1 MMLQLHEDSF
11 GDIRNAKFLGVAAGL
26 AYLPADK
33 GKAEFK
39 SLLGLDAKLISVDN
53 TQAYIAQNADHV
65 VLAFRGTETGLA
77 FDALKD
83 CLLTDA
89 VNLLI
94 VPKGRLGTDFI
105 AAGVGARFH
114 QGFINALAEIWD
126 PVFAGVQAE
135 LKRSDRPLW
144 ITGHSLGGA
153 LAALSAWL
161 FKRKFINVHQVYT
174 FGAPMIGN
182 VAASKAFDR
191 ELKGKIYRVV
201 NGSDPVP
208 KLPTISLIANDYGHV
223 DKEIA
228 LGVGP
233 GASSSAEMFGQF
245 AKRTIN
251 GLLEGN
257 KINEFWTHLQSIV
270 SSHFMDNYR
279 KLLDEHK

>member
-1 MMLQLHEDSF
+1 MLELHEDSF
-11 GDIRNAKFLGVAAGL
+11 GDIRNARFLGVAAGL
-26 AYLPADK
+26 AYLPQDE
-33 GKAEFK
+33 GKAAYKKE
-39 SLLGLDAKLISVDN
+39 LGLDAKLISVDN
-53 TQAYIAQNADHV
+53 TQAYIAQNPDHV

-161 FKRKFINVHQVYT
+161 FQRKFVSVHQVYT

-182 VAASKAFDR
+182 VAASKAFDV

-251 GLLEGN
+251 GMLEGN
-257 KINEFWTHLQSIV
+257 KINEFWKHLQSVV

-279 KLLDEHK
+279 KLLDDEK